1 MNQYNGWTF
10 VLLSSLLTI
19 LGALTVYLD
28 SIYNALTPKWLSK
41 RYPLQITGNNNFLT
55 CSLAL
60 SSGCLMFTS
69 MFKLLPSSLEYFQQY
84 FKDSELFALRYTLLF
99 YVLGMLFCGILNMI
113 IHFLTSD
120 SIVHCVHDTEAN
132 DPVDDH
138 GAHDHHNNH
147 SHDHNSEHHEHQHRP
162 MEMLSSRKSLVD
174 IALSKI
180 KDQPLDGNCHG
191 YTTVDQ
197 CKSAELEP
205 LLSNSSA
212 NNSPIYSQT
221 GHDMENSDVFSNYE
235 EHHHHHVNTPTSKLL
250 SIGVQTLLAI
260 TLHKFPEGFILYST
274 SKVNPELGVA
284 IFLSMFIHNYI
295 EGMSMCLPLFF
306 ALDSRLK
313 AVSIVSLVGGL
324 AQPLGAYLG
333 YLYFQ
338 THTINN
344 RTNFVF
350 AVLIAATSGFLTII
364 GLQMFASSLSFGG
377 SQFKV
382 LTCCTTGIALISL
395 GYTMI

>member
-1 MNQYNGWTF
+1 
-10 VLLSSLLTI
+10 
-19 LGALTVYLD
+19 
-28 SIYNALTPKWLSK
+28 
-41 RYPLQITGNNNFLT
+41 
-55 CSLAL
+55 
-60 SSGCLMFTS
+60 
-69 MFKLLPSSLEYFQQY
+69 
-84 FKDSELFALRYTLLF
+84 
-99 YVLGMLFCGILNMI
+99 
-113 IHFLTSD
+113 
-120 SIVHCVHDTEAN
+120 
-132 DPVDDH
+132 
-138 GAHDHHNNH
+138 
-147 SHDHNSEHHEHQHRP
+147 
-162 MEMLSSRKSLVD
+162 MLSSRKSLVD

-205 LLSNSSA
+205 LLSDSSA

-221 GHDMENSDVFSNYE
+221 GHDLENSDVFSNYE

-306 ALDSRLK
+306 ALGSRLK